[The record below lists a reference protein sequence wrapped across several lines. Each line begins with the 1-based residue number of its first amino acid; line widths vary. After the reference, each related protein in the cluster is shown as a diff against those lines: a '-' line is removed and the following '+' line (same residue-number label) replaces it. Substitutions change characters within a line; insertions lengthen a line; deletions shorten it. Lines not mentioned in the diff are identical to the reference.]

1 MKNGYVPV
9 FIKQENRE
17 DYYKGMEIIFLDAK
31 ILIEAKVLKNTS
43 PKKVPVLSKK
53 NKGIVH
59 AVDGIDLMVRKGE
72 TVGLVSESGC
82 GKSTLGRLILRLIE
96 PTAGELFF
104 EGQNL
109 YKNKWGKSSTDEK
122 KDADYISG
130 SLCFVKSPD
139 ACGGHNRRTT
149 YNSWYGLW

>member
-1 MKNGYVPV
+1 ML
-9 FIKQENRE
+9 
-17 DYYKGMEIIFLDAK
+17 EISEITEGVIFLDAQL
-31 ILIEAKVLKNTS
+31 LIEAKGLKKYFSTEGTG
-43 PKKVPVLSKK
+43 LIKK